1 MRLVLKIIDILSL
14 NEKLTINEISI
25 QLKETY
31 SFVNKVINKLI
42 NDNIIKKEVVGNSH
56 LCTLNLNNEK
66 TQAYLTLNEIGKKER
81 FIEKNQNIQTLI
93 SEIVEKI
100 QAECL
105 LVFGSYAKGNQTK
118 SSDIDLLII
127 KNKKDNSINKEINL
141 LETMY
146 NIKINQIVINEGILK
161 EMILNN
167 VEINV
172 GKEAL
177 KNHII
182 LYGSNIFWK
191 LICEAKC

>member
-1 MRLVLKIIDILSL
+1 MRLILKIIDILSV
-14 NEKLTINEISI
+14 NEKLTINEIST

-31 SFVNKVINKLI
+31 SFVNKVTNKLI
-42 NDNIIKKEVVGNSH
+42 KDNIIIKQTIGNSH

-66 TQAYLTLNEIGKKER
+66 TQAYLTLNEIEKKER
-81 FIEKNQNIQTLI
+81 FIEKNKNIRTLI
-93 SEIVEKI
+93 SEITKKI
-100 QAECL
+100 QAECVL
-105 LVFGSYAKGNQTK
+105 IFGSYAKGNQTK

-127 KNKKDNSINKEINL
+127 NNKKDNTINKEINL

-146 NIKINQIVINEGILK
+146 NIKINQIVINERIFK
-161 EMILNN
+161 EMIQNN